1 MVNQLEE
8 MDKEVYRSFP
18 LSGEALAARVQVQ
31 ITSGLR
37 DLNKLVKQATVRRH
51 IVEQLIRMWRDRG
64 HPDYQGAF
72 RDRSFFQRL
81 HYLSPTSEESLY
93 IFLFLSLSLSL
104 AVSSVFFTFS
114 TLSFTGGGFPSTTT
128 SFK

>member
-37 DLNKLVKQATVRRH
+37 DLNKLVKQASVRRH

-81 HYLSPTSEESLY
+81 HSLSPTSEASLH
-93 IFLFLSLSLSL
+93 ICLFLSLSLSRC
-104 AVSSVFFTFS
+104 VFCLFHIQHFIIYRWW
-114 TLSFTGGGFPSTTT
+114 FPEHDDQL
-128 SFK
+128 

>member
-81 HYLSPTSEESLY
+81 HSLSPTSEASLY
-93 IFLFLSLSLSL
+93 ISLFLSLSLSLSL
-104 AVSSVFFTFS
+104 AVSAVFFTLS
-114 TLSFTGGGFPSTTT
+114 TL
-128 SFK
+128 